1 MDDQRLFGMVR
12 KGIEDFNLI
21 DDNDKIAVGVSGG
34 KDSLT
39 LLYALANIQKFLPKH
54 FELEAIMI
62 DLGFA
67 ETDQN
72 KVAEVAQ
79 FCQSLNVKLHIVKT
93 EISTIVFDLRKEKNP
108 CSLCANMRRGSL
120 NKKAKELGCNKVAL
134 AHSADDFVETFLMS
148 LIFE

>member
-72 KVAEVAQ
+72 KVDEVAQ

-108 CSLCANMRRGSL
+108 CSLCANMR
-120 NKKAKELGCNKVAL
+120 
-134 AHSADDFVETFLMS
+134 
-148 LIFE
+148 